1 MGLVG
6 TAIIYAILGLV
17 VAAATALREE
27 RPSKARLAFL
37 FTLGVLFWP
46 LFAPVLLGRPGA
58 PGADDSR
65 EGGSEGGSDAR
76 IRAAEAD
83 MLAALA
89 KVKGGVAGEAMAPEA
104 AKVRDLAA
112 GLRAMAVRMGE
123 IDEALAAPGLDP
135 AGIEAQLAELAAR
148 GGSEADSRFLS
159 LRARLRNIERLRALR
174 VHTGDDL
181 ERALFKME
189 EITSQMLLLKFA
201 GRPEAEVAE
210 LIDGIAGSVEGVTEA
225 LFATA

>member
-6 TAIIYAILGLV
+6 TAIIYLLLGLV
-17 VAAATALREE
+17 VAAATALGEA
-27 RPSKARLAFL
+27 RPGAGRIAFL
-37 FTLGVLFWP
+37 FTIGALFWP
-46 LFAPVLLGRPGA
+46 LFAPTLLSGGHAATAGSGA
-58 PGADDSR
+58 RARGDEA
-65 EGGSEGGSDAR
+65 GDAR
-76 IRAAEAD
+76 IRAAETD

-104 AKVRDLAA
+104 AKVRDLAS
-112 GLRAMAVRMGE
+112 GLRAMAARVVE
-123 IDEALAAPGLDP
+123 IEEALRAPGLDP
-135 AGIEAQLAELAAR
+135 AAIEAQLADVAAR
-148 GGSEADSRFLS
+148 GGAESDPRAQS
-159 LRARLRNIERLRALR
+159 LRARLRNVERLRALR
-174 VHTGDDL
+174 GRTGEDL

-225 LFATA
+225 LFALG

>member
-6 TAIIYAILGLV
+6 TAIIYTLLGLV

-27 RPSKARLAFL
+27 RPSRGRIAFL
-37 FTLGVLFWP
+37 FTLGALFWP
-46 LFAPVLLGRPGA
+46 LFAPVLLGGAGA
-58 PGADDSR
+58 PRASDSR
-65 EGGSEGGSDAR
+65 EGSESGSSAR

-104 AKVRDLAA
+104 AKVRDLAG
-112 GLRAMAVRMGE
+112 GLRAMAVRIGE

-135 AGIEAQLAELAAR
+135 AAIEAQLADLAAR
-148 GGSEADSRFLS
+148 GGTEADPRALS
-159 LRARLRNIERLRALR
+159 LRARLRNVERLRALR
-174 VHTGDDL
+174 ARTGDDL

-189 EITSQMLLLKFA
+189 EITSQILLLKFA

-210 LIDGIAGSVEGVTEA
+210 LIDGIAGSVEGITEA